1 MEATAFRR
9 WTCSSNDDCVE
20 SQEVVPGL
28 RRVLE
33 NVGLASYRVAAELWC
48 QEMGA
53 AFLADVAEEV
63 DEFVAAL
70 DVPERGQGAGLVLS
84 KREQLYREL
93 LAQLEGARRTAK
105 EAEPPSLC
113 KSTVVAASSF
123 YDPDLK
129 VNRKESSCE
138 ASEMIA
144 TPSGQL
150 QRTLATS
157 FSDLYEIAPDL
168 ASEETQPNEE
178 DDVYG
183 EEDEEEDSE
192 GSEGGHPAT
201 FYCEQSASST
211 TFPARTAKW

>member
-1 MEATAFRR
+1 
-9 WTCSSNDDCVE
+9 
-20 SQEVVPGL
+20 
-28 RRVLE
+28 VLE

-70 DVPERGQGAGLVLS
+70 EVPERGLGAGLVLS

-93 LAQLEGARRTAK
+93 LAHLNGEHRKAQ
-105 EAEPPSLC
+105 EPELPVGIC
-113 KSTVVAASSF
+113 KSNVMAVSSF
-123 YDPDLK
+123 YDPCLK
-129 VNRKESSCE
+129 VNRKEAACE
-138 ASEMIA
+138 GSEMIA
-144 TPSGQL
+144 TASGRL

-168 ASEETQPNEE
+168 ASEETQPCEE

-183 EEDEEEDSE
+183 EEEDEEEDSE
-192 GSEGGHPAT
+192 GSEGGHPSSL
-201 FYCEQSASST
+201 YCEQSTSRTVS
-211 TFPARTAKW
+211 PAQAAKW